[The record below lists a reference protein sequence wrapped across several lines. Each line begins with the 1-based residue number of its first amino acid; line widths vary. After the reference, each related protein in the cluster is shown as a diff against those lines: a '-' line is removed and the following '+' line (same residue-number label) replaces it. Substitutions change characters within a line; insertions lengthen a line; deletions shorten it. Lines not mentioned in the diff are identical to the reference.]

1 MVSELERFTACME
14 YQPSDRRPNHELG
27 VWPQTVVRWQ
37 DEAPQA
43 IADFGWNWFYI
54 EPQIKLDKRDYIPMN
69 YDMIPPFEH
78 QLLEQTPD
86 YEVLRDTH
94 GILRKALK
102 AGTVA
107 GGRMSMDQFLEF
119 PIKTPAD
126 LPDIARRLQPHAPG
140 RQPED
145 LEQQIES
152 WNKRDYPLVLGRNC
166 DANGFYWRARE
177 LLGTENLSLA
187 WYDYPEMMHELME
200 IYAELI
206 IEASRPVLDKIH
218 VEYFV
223 FNEDLSMKAGP
234 LLSPKTYREFI
245 FPHMRRVVD
254 FLKSHG
260 VRYIALDT
268 DGDPT
273 VLVSTFMEAGV
284 DVLWPLERA
293 SEVDPVRVRQ
303 RFGKSLRLWG
313 GVDKRVIAQGPKA
326 INAHLLALA
335 PLIEEGGYIPT
346 VDHTV
351 PPDISW
357 DNFRYY
363 MDAKMHLLA
372 GEFAKLAD

>member
-1 MVSELERFTACME
+1 MNELERFLACME
-14 YQPSDRRPNHELG
+14 YQPADRRPNHELG
-27 VWPQTVVRWQ
+27 VWPQTVARWQ
-37 DEAPQA
+37 QEAPRA
-43 IADFGWNWFYI
+43 IEGMDWNWFYA
-54 EPQIKLDKRDYIPMN
+54 EPSIALDRRDYIPMN
-69 YDMIPPFEH
+69 YGMIPHFDY
-78 QLLEQTPD
+78 QVLEETD
-86 YEVLRDTH
+86 EYEVLRDTN

-102 AGTVA
+102 EGTLA
-107 GGRMSMDQFLEF
+107 GGRMSMDQYLEF

-126 LPDIARRLQPHAPG
+126 APDIVRRLNPFAPG
-140 RQPED
+140 RQPAD
-145 LEQQIES
+145 LAERVPVWKQ
-152 WNKRDYPLVLGRNC
+152 RDYPLILGRNC

-187 WYDYPEMMHELME
+187 WYDYPGMMHELME
-200 IYAELI
+200 VYAQLI
-206 IEASRPVLDKIH
+206 IEASRPVLEQIN

-245 FPHMRRVVD
+245 FPRLRRVID

-260 VRYIALDT
+260 VRYVALDT
-268 DGDPT
+268 DGNPT
-273 VLVSTFMEAGV
+273 VLVSTFMDAGV

-293 SEVDPVRVRQ
+293 SDNDPVQIRRQ
-303 RFGKSLRLWG
+303 FGKSLRLWG
-313 GVDKRVIAQGPKA
+313 GVDKRVIAQGRAA

-335 PLIEEGGYIPT
+335 PLIDEGGYIPT

-363 MDAKMHLLA
+363 IDAKLNLLA
-372 GEFAKLAD
+372 GDYHKLG